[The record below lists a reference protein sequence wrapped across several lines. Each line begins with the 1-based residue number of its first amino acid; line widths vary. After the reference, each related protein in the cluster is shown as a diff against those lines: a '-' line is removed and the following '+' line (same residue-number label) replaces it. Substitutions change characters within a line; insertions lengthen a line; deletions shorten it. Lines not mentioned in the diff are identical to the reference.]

1 MKVSAIISGLAVAL
15 VAMGVN
21 AVEPKSKAQS
31 QEAQAQQSQDSQA
44 QQSQDAQAQ
53 QQKEQA
59 AAPGKASAKQ

>member
-21 AVEPKSKAQS
+21 ATEPKSKAQN
-31 QEAQAQQSQDSQA
+31 QEAPAQNQEA
-44 QQSQDAQAQ
+44 PAQ

-59 AAPGKASAKQ
+59 SAPKADAKQ